1 MIFFSFKKGKFA
13 LDLQIFHTISRLFKL
28 LYVTSL
34 RKITLQRNKKKINA
48 QTFFALILLKLH
60 NYLKFVLKCK
70 VKMKN
75 IAIFASGSGSNA
87 ENIVNYFRDNQ
98 EVSISLI
105 VCNKADAFVFE
116 RAKRLGIPSRLVT
129 KTQMQDE
136 AAVLSLLQ
144 EYHIDFIVLAGY
156 LLLVPKYLVDAYPHA
171 IVNIHP
177 ALIPLHCGKGMYGDK
192 VHEDVIKCGDKQS
205 GITIHYVNEF
215 FDNGDIIFQATCP
228 VEPGDDAHAVATK
241 VHALEYAH
249 FPRIIAETIAKI

>member
-1 MIFFSFKKGKFA
+1 MLHIS
-13 LDLQIFHTISRLFKL
+13 LENVQI
-28 LYVTSL
+28 
-34 RKITLQRNKKKINA
+34 
-48 QTFFALILLKLH
+48 
-60 NYLKFVLKCK
+60 CK
-70 VKMKN
+70 AKMKN

-87 ENIVNYFRDNQ
+87 ENIINYFSGSQ
-98 EVSISLI
+98 EVSVALI

-116 RAKRLGIPSRLVT
+116 RAKRLGVPSRLVT
-129 KTQMQDE
+129 KAQMQDE
-136 AAVLSLLQ
+136 ASVMSLLK
-144 EYHIDFIVLAGY
+144 EFNIDFIVLAGY
-156 LLLVPKYLVDAYPHA
+156 LLLVPKYLVEAFPRA

-192 VHEDVIKCGDKQS
+192 VHEDVIKSGDKQS

-249 FPRIIAETIAKI
+249 FPRVIAETIAKM

>member
-1 MIFFSFKKGKFA
+1 M
-13 LDLQIFHTISRLFKL
+13 HNNLF
-28 LYVTSL
+28 
-34 RKITLQRNKKKINA
+34 
-48 QTFFALILLKLH
+48 
-60 NYLKFVLKCK
+60 FVLKCN

-87 ENIVNYFRDNQ
+87 ENIANYFSGSQ
-98 EVSISLI
+98 EVKISLV

-116 RAKRLGIPSRLVT
+116 RAKKLGIPSRLVT
-129 KTQMQDE
+129 KADMQNQD
-136 AAVLSLLQ
+136 AVLSLLK
-144 EYHIDFIVLAGY
+144 EFNIDFIVLAGY
-156 LLLVPKYLVDAYPHA
+156 LLLVPKYLVDAYPRA

-192 VHEDVIKCGDKQS
+192 VHEDVIKCGDKES

-249 FPRIIAETIAKI
+249 FPHVIAETIARL